1 MAGFLAGMVAP
12 FLGRIGGFLGKKIF
26 GAFSKHGA
34 PKIAQHFGISED
46 RSQQF
51 VRGALSKV
59 GTMAKDHIM
68 REVDRRVNPNT
79 NLGK

>member
-12 FLGRIGGFLGKKIF
+12 FLGKIGGFLGKKIF
-26 GAFSKHGA
+26 GAFKKHGA
-34 PKIAQHFGISED
+34 PKISQYLGIGED
-46 RSQQF
+46 RSTQF

-79 NLGK
+79 NLGR

>member
-26 GAFSKHGA
+26 GAFSKHAA
-34 PKIAQHFGISED
+34 PKIARHLGINED
-46 RSQQF
+46 TSTRF
-51 VRGALSKV
+51 VRGAMDKV

-79 NLGK
+79 HLGK